1 MRHQRVY
8 DILLDW
14 LKQKQEVATHDIE
27 TKLPEF
33 GELLFDVRYTP
44 GTYSRAWRSLREDQ
58 SLLREYGLS
67 VIKIDNPH
75 SKEKSWLIRRVM

>member
-1 MRHQRVY
+1 MPHQRAR

-14 LKQKQEVATHDIE
+14 LKQRQEVATHDIE

-33 GELLFDVRYTP
+33 GGLLFDVWHNP

-58 SLLREYGLS
+58 TLLREYGLS
-67 VIKIDNPH
+67 VIEIDNPTC
-75 SKEKSWLIRRVM
+75 KEKSWLIRRIM